1 MDSDGSQEQFRAIQN
16 QVRQRLAAG
25 ALPFGTGHVSAVP
38 RGSGAQCVVC
48 DASVDPEQVACEIE
62 HFGEGPQRTTVT
74 VHVACYWLWR
84 VETLRLVADRLPENG
99 ASGVA

>member
-16 QVRQRLAAG
+16 RVRQRLAAG
-25 ALPFGTGHVSAVP
+25 ALPSGTGRVSAVP
-38 RGSGAQCVVC
+38 RGNGEPCVVC

-62 HFGEGPQRTTVT
+62 HCSEGPQRTTVT

-84 VETLRLVADRLPENG
+84 VETLRLAADRLPESG